1 MKLDKAWF
9 NVGTKP
15 NPRMKEMVR
24 NAHMVL
30 KGACVVEYGTYDI
43 EKAKLLTIT
52 VKRRASGV
60 AATAR
65 KIGCHPNHLSYILHG
80 QRVPNDTLR
89 RRLARLGITTTVD
102 GKEFE
107 EAR

>member
-1 MKLDKAWF
+1 
-9 NVGTKP
+9 
-15 NPRMKEMVR
+15 MVKSKKHLIR
-24 NAHMVL
+24 VA
-30 KGACVVEYGTYDI
+30 ES
-43 EKAKLLTIT
+43 
-52 VKRRASGV
+52 RRAYGV

>member
-1 MKLDKAWF
+1 M
-9 NVGTKP
+9 
-15 NPRMKEMVR
+15 
-24 NAHMVL
+24 
-30 KGACVVEYGTYDI
+30 
-43 EKAKLLTIT
+43 
-52 VKRRASGV
+52 VKRMNAKKARPLKTVTTRRCFGV

-102 GKEFE
+102 GKEL
-107 EAR
+107 

>member
-1 MKLDKAWF
+1 M
-9 NVGTKP
+9 TKITP
-15 NPRMKEMVR
+15 
-24 NAHMVL
+24 
-30 KGACVVEYGTYDI
+30 
-43 EKAKLLTIT
+43 LTIT
-52 VKRRASGV
+52 VKRRAYGV

-89 RRLARLGITTTVD
+89 RRLARLGITCTVD

-107 EAR
+107 EGK